1 MQKKIIIIG
10 LLLSTSSLFCAAEK
24 KSEPNRTTPAL
35 SQLATATP
43 ASPTWHNRPTKHAR
57 PESSHTHTSRL
68 SKRQRH
74 AKAREEQ
81 AAHIAHLNSLLTEK
95 DHYIHQVLIH
105 CNQLSQA
112 VLERDAEIAHL
123 SQTSGELQATIFL
136 LQLQV
141 QKTAYPQ
148 RKESIQGEDAHQ

>member
-10 LLLSTSSLFCAAEK
+10 LILSTSSLFCAAEE
-24 KSEPNRTTPAL
+24 KSEPNRT
-35 SQLATATP
+35 TP
-43 ASPTWHNRPTKHAR
+43 ASPTWHNRPAKHAR
-57 PESSHTHTSRL
+57 PESSHAHTSRL

-81 AAHIAHLNSLLTEK
+81 AAHIAHLNSLLAEK
-95 DHYIHQVLIH
+95 DHYLHQVLIH

-148 RKESIQGEDAHQ
+148 RKESIQGKDAHQ